1 MSRKKSRRHKGSN
14 RQVKYGYSA
23 VGAQQL
29 AEMREQDKAWEAE
42 RERSPAEKAIE
53 FWRGVEHRPLFVYF
67 ITEARTYYDHVDI
80 YTEDERDD
88 IYDQGGL
95 PTGALKAV
103 KIGKAFDPLQRLRE
117 LGCGNPRTL
126 ILEQVILANERTER
140 RLHQH
145 WGGAGIKGEW
155 YGNRYYDAILATAAV
170 ISEEQIRAHKAG
182 ENMHYVTELLP
193 FDVVTNR
200 HGQWQHA

>member
-14 RQVKYGYSA
+14 RQVKYGY
-23 VGAQQL
+23 GAQGAQVL
-29 AEMREQDKAWEAE
+29 AEMREEARAE
-42 RERSPAEKAIE
+42 DAKRERSTAEKAIDY
-53 FWRGVEHRPLFVYF
+53 WRSVEHRPLFVYY
-67 ITEARTYYDHVDI
+67 ITEAQSYIDYVGI

-88 IYDQGGL
+88 MYDEGGL
-95 PTGALKAV
+95 PTGALRAV

-117 LGCGNPRTL
+117 LGCGNPRGL
-126 ILEQVILANERTER
+126 VLQQAILANERTER

-170 ISEEQIRAHKAG
+170 ISDEQIHAHKAG
-182 ENMHYVTELLP
+182 ENMHYITELLP
-193 FDVVTNR
+193 FDVVTNKL
-200 HGQWQHA
+200 GKEAV